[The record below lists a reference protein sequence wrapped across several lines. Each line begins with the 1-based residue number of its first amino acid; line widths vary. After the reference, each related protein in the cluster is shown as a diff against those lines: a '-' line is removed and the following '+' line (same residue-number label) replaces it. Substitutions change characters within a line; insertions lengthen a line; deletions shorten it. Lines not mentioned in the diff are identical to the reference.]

1 MFCVVARWLPG
12 YSVWLLRCLGGFWVV
27 FGGVFFLVARCL
39 LECSV
44 WLLGGYQ
51 GILCGC

>member
-1 MFCVVARWLPG
+1 M
-12 YSVWLLRCLGGFWVV
+12 V